1 MRMQTYKNRSILM
14 KKPWNLIPSGFQIKS
29 IMGKI
34 LLEGMEFY
42 AYHGHF
48 KEEQIIGTL
57 FVVDL
62 EFEFNTSAAE
72 TTDQLQDTVNYQEV
86 YRIVRKVMEEKSH
99 LLEHVARRI
108 LGTIATS
115 FPEVVSLNVKIS
127 KINPPLGGKVK
138 QVSCVL
144 AL

>member
-1 MRMQTYKNRSILM
+1 M